1 NFDRI
6 FSFGRKITLSL
17 FYI

>member
-1 NFDRI
+1 I
-6 FSFGRKITLSL
+6 FSFGREITLSL

>member
-1 NFDRI
+1 
-6 FSFGRKITLSL
+6 FGRKITLSL